1 MRDQTTK
8 LIARTCF
15 LANDRSDTVPAFLG
29 FGAHR
34 DRAFNQFTLGCDLRG
49 QEVRRPA
56 VPSLRKPSSFPSLRL
71 LDRRLLRSPYD
82 LGGFVARV
90 QREPES
96 GRSQIVEALPEPGK
110 EPPCGFKL
118 IGVSAPSMYHE
129 TS

>member
-1 MRDQTTK
+1 MRDPTTK
-8 LIARTCF
+8 LIALTCF
-15 LANDRSDTVPAFLG
+15 LANDRSGPVPLPRIRRAQGPG
-29 FGAHR
+29 F
-34 DRAFNQFTLGCDLRG
+34 QSLTLGCDLPG

-71 LDRRLLRSPYD
+71 LDRRLLRSPYN

-110 EPPCGFKL
+110 DPPCGFKL
-118 IGVSAPSMYHE
+118 IGVSAPSMYCE